1 VDVPGSNKVIVIDGK
16 NELGN
21 IGMPLGDR
29 LGSAGRRRVKGRGAA
44 SVIGQLPAE
53 EGSAVDETRNDS
65 LEIILK
71 ELADGLISIELVMRL
86 CLGKLS
92 NIGIHATWRQH

>member
-1 VDVPGSNKVIVIDGK
+1 MERMNLEISECHWVIVWVVQ
-16 NELGN
+16 E
-21 IGMPLGDR
+21 GDEAR
-29 LGSAGRRRVKGRGAA
+29 DEAQRASLANSQPRRV
-44 SVIGQLPAE
+44 VL
-53 EGSAVDETRNDS
+53 VDETRNDS
-65 LEIILK
+65 LEIILE